1 MKPARRRIAGL
12 VSTHHPTMTVHLSLC
27 SRIHARLQNFL
38 HRRTPRASR
47 RGARVFAA
55 ALGFAACTAA
65 PLVHAECRPTGT
77 PGALRLP
84 LAPVRIAVPKN
95 TAEGTLLGATHA
107 ALVQDIPYA
116 CSGPVN
122 TRELRDAFGAFMTGV
137 TIVTTAG
144 DDGKP
149 LGFTANSFSSV
160 SLDPALLLVSIAKT
174 SGNYQTFSTA
184 GHFAINI
191 LAEGQK
197 DLSNTF
203 ARPSDDRFANVNWQL
218 SANRNPLI
226 DDVSA
231 WFDCTTHAVIDAG
244 DHALIV
250 GRVEAFHSAGFAG
263 LGYYRGGYFTPAKV
277 SAEVIAGP
285 KVIVSAIIARE
296 DKVLLVKTADG
307 KWGLPSKEIGKEG
320 ADKALADI
328 FTKYQPDASAS
339 FIYSVYNNTET
350 HYQYIS
356 FLCSAPDELAAA
368 GDASAKFISLEDIET
383 QAFQD
388 SALASMLQRYRK
400 ESELKSYGMYF
411 GDHSNGTV
419 RPLHS

>member
-1 MKPARRRIAGL
+1 M
-12 VSTHHPTMTVHLSLC
+12 SQETS
-27 SRIHARLQNFL
+27 QE
-38 HRRTPRASR
+38 
-47 RGARVFAA
+47 
-55 ALGFAACTAA
+55 TAK
-65 PLVHAECRPTGT
+65 
-77 PGALRLP
+77 
-84 LAPVRIAVPKN
+84 I
-95 TAEGTLLGATHA
+95 
-107 ALVQDIPYA
+107 
-116 CSGPVN
+116 N

-137 TIVTTAG
+137 TIVTTAS

-174 SGNYQTFSTA
+174 SSNYQTFSTA

-191 LAEGQK
+191 LAEGQR

-203 ARPSDDRFANVNWQL
+203 ARPSDDRFASVNWQL

-307 KWGLPSKEIGKEG
+307 KWALPSQEIGREG
-320 ADKALADI
+320 ADKALALI
-328 FTKYQPDASAS
+328 FAKYQPDASAS

-350 HYQYIS
+350 QYQYIS
-356 FLCSAPDELAAA
+356 FLCSAPDELGAA
-368 GDASAKFISLEDIET
+368 GDASGEFVSLEDVET

>member
-1 MKPARRRIAGL
+1 MSQDTSQVVNP
-12 VSTHHPTMTVHLSLC
+12 
-27 SRIHARLQNFL
+27 Q
-38 HRRTPRASR
+38 
-47 RGARVFAA
+47 AA
-55 ALGFAACTAA
+55 K
-65 PLVHAECRPTGT
+65 
-77 PGALRLP
+77 
-84 LAPVRIAVPKN
+84 I
-95 TAEGTLLGATHA
+95 
-107 ALVQDIPYA
+107 
-116 CSGPVN
+116 N

-137 TIVTTAG
+137 TIVTTAT
-144 DDGKP
+144 DEGKP

-174 SGNYQTFSTA
+174 SNNYQTFATA

-203 ARPSDDRFANVNWQL
+203 ARPSDDRFASVNWQL

-226 DDVSA
+226 GDVSA

-263 LGYYRGGYFTPAKV
+263 LGYYRGGYFTPARV

-296 DKVLLVKTADG
+296 DKVLLVKNADG

-320 ADKALADI
+320 ADKALAEI

-368 GDASAKFISLEDIET
+368 GDASAQFVSLEDVQT

>member
-1 MKPARRRIAGL
+1 M
-12 VSTHHPTMTVHLSLC
+12 S
-27 SRIHARLQNFL
+27 QD
-38 HRRTPRASR
+38 
-47 RGARVFAA
+47 
-55 ALGFAACTAA
+55 TAK
-65 PLVHAECRPTGT
+65 
-77 PGALRLP
+77 
-84 LAPVRIAVPKN
+84 I
-95 TAEGTLLGATHA
+95 
-107 ALVQDIPYA
+107 
-116 CSGPVN
+116 N

-144 DDGKP
+144 DDGRP

-174 SGNYQTFSTA
+174 SSNYRTFSET

-203 ARPSDDRFANVNWQL
+203 ARPSDDRFADVNWQL
-218 SANRNPLI
+218 SENNNPLLG
-226 DDVSA
+226 DVSA
-231 WFDCTTHAVIDAG
+231 WFDCTTHTVIDAG

-250 GRVEAFHSAGFAG
+250 GKVKAFHSAGYAG

-285 KVIVSAIIARE
+285 KVIVSAIIARD
-296 DKVLLVKTADG
+296 DKVLLTRNADD
-307 KWGLPSKEIGKEG
+307 KWSLPSKEIGKEG
-320 ADKALADI
+320 ADKALAEI

-339 FIYSVYNNTET
+339 FIYSAYNNTET

-356 FLCSAPDELAAA
+356 FLCSAPDEAAA
-368 GDASAKFISLEDIET
+368 SGEFVNLDDIGPN
-383 QAFQD
+383 QFQD
-388 SALASMLQRYRK
+388 AAVASMLERYRK
-400 ESELKSYGMYF
+400 ESQLQSYGMYY

-419 RPLHS
+419 RPLLS

>member
-1 MKPARRRIAGL
+1 MSQQTSQVASQQAARI
-12 VSTHHPTMTVHLSLC
+12 
-27 SRIHARLQNFL
+27 
-38 HRRTPRASR
+38 
-47 RGARVFAA
+47 
-55 ALGFAACTAA
+55 
-65 PLVHAECRPTGT
+65 
-77 PGALRLP
+77 
-84 LAPVRIAVPKN
+84 
-95 TAEGTLLGATHA
+95 
-107 ALVQDIPYA
+107 
-116 CSGPVN
+116 N

-137 TIVTTAG
+137 TIVTTAS

-174 SGNYQTFSTA
+174 SSNYQTFCTT

-203 ARPSDDRFANVNWQL
+203 ARPSDDRFANL
-218 SANRNPLI
+218 SWHLSENRNPLI

-285 KVIVSAIIARE
+285 KVVVSAIIARD
-296 DKVLLVKTADG
+296 DKVLLVKTADN
-307 KWGLPSKEIGKEG
+307 KWG
-320 ADKALADI
+320 
-328 FTKYQPDASAS
+328 
-339 FIYSVYNNTET
+339 
-350 HYQYIS
+350 
-356 FLCSAPDELAAA
+356 
-368 GDASAKFISLEDIET
+368 
-383 QAFQD
+383 
-388 SALASMLQRYRK
+388 
-400 ESELKSYGMYF
+400 
-411 GDHSNGTV
+411 
-419 RPLHS
+419 

>member
-1 MKPARRRIAGL
+1 MSQDTSQVVNP
-12 VSTHHPTMTVHLSLC
+12 
-27 SRIHARLQNFL
+27 Q
-38 HRRTPRASR
+38 
-47 RGARVFAA
+47 AA
-55 ALGFAACTAA
+55 K
-65 PLVHAECRPTGT
+65 
-77 PGALRLP
+77 
-84 LAPVRIAVPKN
+84 I
-95 TAEGTLLGATHA
+95 
-107 ALVQDIPYA
+107 
-116 CSGPVN
+116 N

-137 TIVTTAG
+137 TIVTTST

-191 LAEGQK
+191 LAEGQR

-203 ARPSDDRFANVNWQL
+203 ARPSDDRFANLNWQL

-226 DDVSA
+226 GDVSA

-307 KWGLPSKEIGKEG
+307 KWALPSKEIGKEG
-320 ADKALADI
+320 ADKALAEI

-368 GDASAKFISLEDIET
+368 GDASAQFVSLEDVQT